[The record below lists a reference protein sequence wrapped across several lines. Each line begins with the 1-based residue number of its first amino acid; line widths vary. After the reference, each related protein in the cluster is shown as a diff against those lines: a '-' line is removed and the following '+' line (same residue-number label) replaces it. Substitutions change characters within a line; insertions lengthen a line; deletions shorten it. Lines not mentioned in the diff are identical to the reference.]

1 MANEYVP
8 VPSSSVYFVDLE
20 KVFPIKNKYHLKS
33 LMPGSIR
40 IYPLD
45 TRRELKV
52 HETFTL
58 REKSFPHFLFPHSN
72 WIWRY
77 DQNNSKCKHFL
88 DSVNL
93 LPVSRG
99 WYLNLTLTI
108 NTTEKPTS
116 SIHGSGNFYFLSADF
131 TDNNFYCWFPYFPY
145 FPYFLF

>member
-1 MANEYVP
+1 MLKFVVFWHNIAANNTQLANEYVP

-77 DQNNSKCKHFL
+77 DQNNSECKHFTCQQHFHEL
-88 DSVNL
+88 VHDQPLWFCIYKRCQWDAKIFWLQNL
-93 LPVSRG
+93 
-99 WYLNLTLTI
+99 WIKY
-108 NTTEKPTS
+108 
-116 SIHGSGNFYFLSADF
+116 
-131 TDNNFYCWFPYFPY
+131 
-145 FPYFLF
+145 